1 MPPEPDSHQAQ
12 LQQHIQASLR
22 QAEAYTAG
30 LRKTYTALT
39 IGGLVSSAG
48 TTLVAGGAALGGAAA
63 GLNTG
68 GWQLTC
74 GIAAILG
81 FASAVCVGVVQ
92 QLKLG
97 ERLPLGQ
104 LCVGQLRALDVAMTT
119 GSRAWGDI
127 GKEYETIVKDSAQVL
142 S

>member
-1 MPPEPDSHQAQ
+1 MPPETDSHQAQ

-22 QAEAYTAG
+22 QAETYTAG
-30 LRKTYTALT
+30 LRKTYTILVV
-39 IGGLVSSAG
+39 GGLVSSAA
-48 TTLVAGGAALGGAAA
+48 TTLVAGGAALQGPAA
-63 GLNTG
+63 GLTTG
-68 GWQLTC
+68 GWVLTC

-81 FASAVCVGVVQ
+81 FASTVCVGVVQ

-127 GKEYETIVKDSAQVL
+127 AKEYEAIVRDSAKVF